1 MADRI
6 VYSIPEMREAANNF
20 RGKAEE
26 IGDILQFLNSEM
38 QNLDTVFDGAAQ
50 EALFAKYDELQA
62 SLKEFPEVIKSIG
75 NLIEEI
81 ANIVEAADQEMASSI
96 NA

>member
-26 IGDILQFLNSEM
+26 IGDILQFPNSEM
-38 QNLDTVFDGAAQ
+38 QNLDPVFDGAAQ

-81 ANIVEAADQEMASSI
+81 ANKVEAADQEMASSI